1 MSRFVLN
8 FCVRCDFESSAGVP
22 GFLLCSAQDRLWN
35 RNGGKKIKGKSCHCW
50 DLAVWKA
57 NVEAL
62 EGRRE
67 KNKGH
72 HICCV

>member
-8 FCVRCDFESSAGVP
+8 FESFACVP
-22 GFLLCSAQDRLWN
+22 GFLLCSAQERLWN
-35 RNGGKKIKGKSCHCW
+35 RNGSKKIEGKSYRCW

-57 NVEAL
+57 NAETL
-62 EGRRE
+62 EGRGE